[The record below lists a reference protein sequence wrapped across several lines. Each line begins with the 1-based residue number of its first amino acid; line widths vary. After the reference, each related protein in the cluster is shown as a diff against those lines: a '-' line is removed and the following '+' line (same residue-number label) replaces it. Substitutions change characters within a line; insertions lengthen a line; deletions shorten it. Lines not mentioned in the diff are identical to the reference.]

1 MWVVNAPQQAYRGGQ
16 CPPHQRFSDSEG
28 VGRLGEGR
36 VNLWVRAAESL
47 WCGNKFAWVRLW
59 VVARTGGVWPDM
71 AENTEGKRKFALW
84 IRESSLEQ
92 VRKWYKADDC
102 SSQSEFIEK
111 AIHFYIGYISS
122 ENGSDYLPKI
132 ITSTVKGIVNDSDN
146 RISRILFKLA
156 VEQAIT
162 MNVVAATCNIGREQL
177 EKLRGTCVAQVKRS
191 NGVYSFEDAFD
202 FQKR

>member
-1 MWVVNAPQQAYRGGQ
+1 
-16 CPPHQRFSDSEG
+16 
-28 VGRLGEGR
+28 
-36 VNLWVRAAESL
+36 
-47 WCGNKFAWVRLW
+47 
-59 VVARTGGVWPDM
+59 M

-122 ENGSDYLPKI
+122 ENSSDYLPKI

-162 MNVVAATCNIGREQL
+162 MNVVAAACNIGREQL

>member
-1 MWVVNAPQQAYRGGQ
+1 
-16 CPPHQRFSDSEG
+16 
-28 VGRLGEGR
+28 
-36 VNLWVRAAESL
+36 
-47 WCGNKFAWVRLW
+47 
-59 VVARTGGVWPDM
+59 M

-132 ITSTVKGIVNDSDN
+132 ITSTVKEYLPRVLSDVLEGKLGALGK
-146 RISRILFKLA
+146 RMGHLLFKLA

-162 MNVVAATCNIGREQL
+162 MNVVAAACNIGREQL